1 MKEKTIDYLLRS
13 TWMGVTKMY
22 NEEAGKKGST
32 MATGFALISID
43 PDEGTPSTSLGPK
56 MGIVATSLSRTLKNI
71 RLKERVYTNEALDAL
86 KNNQIDTSDIS
97 NLLLKGDVL
106 FSQSNTKLDSCDVYV
121 IEGAHKGKPK
131 EKLKISVENCNK
143 IATIQKIS
151 IIK

>member
-1 MKEKTIDYLLRS
+1 MSILKRFAFYF
-13 TWMGVTKMY
+13 G
-22 NEEAGKKGST
+22 
-32 MATGFALISID
+32 GFAIGLILLYFFIGGSGASCEYD
-43 PDEGTPSTSLGPK
+43 YGPN
-56 MGIVATSLSRTLKNI
+56 SRTLKNI

-143 IATIQKIS
+143 KATIQKIS

>member
-1 MKEKTIDYLLRS
+1 MSLLKRFAFYF
-13 TWMGVTKMY
+13 G
-22 NEEAGKKGST
+22 
-32 MATGFALISID
+32 GFAIGLILLYFFIGGSGASCEYD
-43 PDEGTPSTSLGPK
+43 YSPN
-56 MGIVATSLSRTLKNI
+56 SRTLKNI
-71 RLKERVYTNEALDAL
+71 RLKERLYSNEALDAL

-143 IATIQKIS
+143 KATIQKIS

>member
-1 MKEKTIDYLLRS
+1 MSLLKRFAFYF
-13 TWMGVTKMY
+13 G
-22 NEEAGKKGST
+22 
-32 MATGFALISID
+32 GFAIGLILLYFFIGGSGASCEYD
-43 PDEGTPSTSLGPK
+43 YGPN
-56 MGIVATSLSRTLKNI
+56 SRTLKNI
-71 RLKERVYTNEALDAL
+71 RLKKRVYTNKALDAL

>member
-1 MKEKTIDYLLRS
+1 MSLLKRFAFYF
-13 TWMGVTKMY
+13 G
-22 NEEAGKKGST
+22 
-32 MATGFALISID
+32 GFAIGLILLYFFIGGSGASCEYD
-43 PDEGTPSTSLGPK
+43 YGPN
-56 MGIVATSLSRTLKNI
+56 SRTLKNI

-143 IATIQKIS
+143 KATIQKIS

>member
-1 MKEKTIDYLLRS
+1 MSLLKRFAFYF
-13 TWMGVTKMY
+13 G
-22 NEEAGKKGST
+22 
-32 MATGFALISID
+32 GFAIGLILLYFFIGGSGASCEYD
-43 PDEGTPSTSLGPK
+43 YGPN
-56 MGIVATSLSRTLKNI
+56 SRTLKNI
-71 RLKERVYTNEALDAL
+71 RLKERVYSNEALDAL

-143 IATIQKIS
+143 KATIQKIS